1 MWESST
7 GRSQRKEIMARP
19 GKRKKALWLEA
30 SRLREGRACCLCGLC
45 WLGSSPLAEC
55 SFPSLI
61 HPSHWFLIF
70 LHLLP
75 RHFPT
80 VIIYDKVNLTL
91 EQEWGT
97 QTWRAH
103 LAKPQVQCF
112 LQPDDTTE
120 KSFPGVLRT
129 HLAADAAISTEL
141 KMSRRLN
148 CQRLE
153 LERRVH
159 WHIDSQG
166 HLALDYLLAGKPAY
180 AIPYIFLHFNEVI
193 NAIRS
198 DENIN
203 VRKHVA

>member
-1 MWESST
+1 MGILYRKVPKKRNHGST
-7 GRSQRKEIMARP
+7 

-30 SRLREGRACCLCGLC
+30 TRLREGSACCLCGLC
-45 WLGSSPLAEC
+45 CLGSSPLAEC

-61 HPSHWFLIF
+61 HPSHWFLIL

-91 EQEWGT
+91 EEEWGT
-97 QTWRAH
+97 QICRAY

-112 LQPDDTTE
+112 VQPGGMTE

-129 HLAADAAISTEL
+129 QPAADAAISTEL
-141 KMSRRLN
+141 KMRRRLN
-148 CQRLE
+148 CQRLG

-159 WHIDSQG
+159 
-166 HLALDYLLAGKPAY
+166 
-180 AIPYIFLHFNEVI
+180 
-193 NAIRS
+193 
-198 DENIN
+198 
-203 VRKHVA
+203 